1 MQSQFILLVNTNCKK
16 LSPNPVIGK
25 KHLWNLKKKKEKKK
39 GGVYKALATSYIKCL
54 TWL

>member
-25 KHLWNLKKKKEKKK
+25 KQLWNLEKKKEKKK
-39 GGVYKALATSYIKCL
+39 KGAFTKLWQLVISNV
-54 TWL
+54 